1 MFGFDYET
9 RFYSL
14 SVRPHFHHGMIWLLL
29 MSDKESFI
37 NIFIIH
43 ANSPTFLFDMFTTVT
58 ILVRTTKNF
67 KLLWTILVKECNRH
81 ANDRIFILILY
92 VFITPFISITCFLFS
107 FATSNYVTCILNIK
121 LSCNISKTIPN
132 FN

>member
-1 MFGFDYET
+1 MKLVLFFIGSPT
-9 RFYSL
+9 I
-14 SVRPHFHHGMIWLLL
+14 PHGTIWLLL
-29 MSDKESFI
+29 VTDKDSFI

-43 ANSPTFLFDMFTTVT
+43 ADTPTFPVDMFTAVT

-67 KLLWTILVKECNRH
+67 KLLWTILVEERNRH
-81 ANDRIFILILY
+81 ANDRIFTLILY
-92 VFITPFISITCFLFS
+92 VFIIPFISITCFPFS